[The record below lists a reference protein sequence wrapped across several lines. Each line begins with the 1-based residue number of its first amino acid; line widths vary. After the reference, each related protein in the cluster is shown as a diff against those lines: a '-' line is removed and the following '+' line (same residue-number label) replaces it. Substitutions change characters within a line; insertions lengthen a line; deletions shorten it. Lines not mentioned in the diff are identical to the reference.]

1 MTNYKLLIL
10 LSFFLFSKQLIAD
23 ENLDKGKVIAEN
35 ICSVCHGVN
44 GQANTGGNSVLV
56 PHLTAQN
63 EFYLIEKLKD
73 YKSKK
78 LEHHQMSL
86 IADMLSVDDIKN
98 VSKWYSSIKIEIEDI
113 VDVLFVTE
121 MYTYNLKDIKNL
133 DSQERVKHAKSEIL
147 FFCALDNQLLIE
159 SRSYD
164 TEKVDDFKYIASKM
178 QENQIEKEVPSFMN
192 HIKLE
197 FERLLNNKG
206 NKTNAT

>member
-1 MTNYKLLIL
+1 MINYILLII
-10 LSFFLFSKQLIAD
+10 LSFFLFFKQLIAD
-23 ENLDKGKVIAEN
+23 ENLNKGKVIAEN

-98 VSKWYSSIKIEIEDI
+98 VSRWYSSIKIEIEDI
-113 VDVLFVTE
+113 
-121 MYTYNLKDIKNL
+121 
-133 DSQERVKHAKSEIL
+133 
-147 FFCALDNQLLIE
+147 
-159 SRSYD
+159 
-164 TEKVDDFKYIASKM
+164 EK
-178 QENQIEKEVPSFMN
+178 
-192 HIKLE
+192 
-197 FERLLNNKG
+197 
-206 NKTNAT
+206 

>member
-1 MTNYKLLIL
+1 MIKYKLSIIL
-10 LSFFLFSKQLIAD
+10 VLSLFFKQLIAD
-23 ENLDKGKVIAEN
+23 GNPDKGKVIAEN

-86 IADMLSVDDIKN
+86 IADMLSFDDIKN

-113 VDVLFVTE
+113 
-121 MYTYNLKDIKNL
+121 
-133 DSQERVKHAKSEIL
+133 
-147 FFCALDNQLLIE
+147 
-159 SRSYD
+159 
-164 TEKVDDFKYIASKM
+164 EK
-178 QENQIEKEVPSFMN
+178 Q
-192 HIKLE
+192 
-197 FERLLNNKG
+197 
-206 NKTNAT
+206 

>member
-1 MTNYKLLIL
+1 MNYILLIII
-10 LSFFLFSKQLIAD
+10 SFFLFFKQLVAD
-23 ENLDKGKVIAEN
+23 ENLDKGKAIAEN

-98 VSKWYSSIKIEIEDI
+98 VSKWYSSIKIEIID
-113 VDVLFVTE
+113 
-121 MYTYNLKDIKNL
+121 
-133 DSQERVKHAKSEIL
+133 
-147 FFCALDNQLLIE
+147 
-159 SRSYD
+159 
-164 TEKVDDFKYIASKM
+164 
-178 QENQIEKEVPSFMN
+178 IEK
-192 HIKLE
+192 
-197 FERLLNNKG
+197 
-206 NKTNAT
+206 

>member
-1 MTNYKLLIL
+1 MINHIIFII
-10 LSFFLFSKQLIAD
+10 LSFYLFFNKLIAD

-113 VDVLFVTE
+113 
-121 MYTYNLKDIKNL
+121 
-133 DSQERVKHAKSEIL
+133 
-147 FFCALDNQLLIE
+147 
-159 SRSYD
+159 
-164 TEKVDDFKYIASKM
+164 EK
-178 QENQIEKEVPSFMN
+178 
-192 HIKLE
+192 
-197 FERLLNNKG
+197 
-206 NKTNAT
+206 

>member
-1 MTNYKLLIL
+1 MKKNNFIL
-10 LSFFLFSKQLIAD
+10 LLFCILFLNHAYAD
-23 ENLDKGKVIAEN
+23 DALNKGKVIAEN

-113 VDVLFVTE
+113 Q
-121 MYTYNLKDIKNL
+121 K
-133 DSQERVKHAKSEIL
+133 
-147 FFCALDNQLLIE
+147 
-159 SRSYD
+159 
-164 TEKVDDFKYIASKM
+164 
-178 QENQIEKEVPSFMN
+178 
-192 HIKLE
+192 
-197 FERLLNNKG
+197 
-206 NKTNAT
+206 

>member
-1 MTNYKLLIL
+1 MYYILLIII
-10 LSFFLFSKQLIAD
+10 SFFLFFKQLVAD
-23 ENLDKGKVIAEN
+23 QNLDKGKAIAEN

-63 EFYLIEKLKD
+63 ELYLIEKLKD

-113 VDVLFVTE
+113 GE
-121 MYTYNLKDIKNL
+121 
-133 DSQERVKHAKSEIL
+133 
-147 FFCALDNQLLIE
+147 
-159 SRSYD
+159 
-164 TEKVDDFKYIASKM
+164 
-178 QENQIEKEVPSFMN
+178 
-192 HIKLE
+192 
-197 FERLLNNKG
+197 
-206 NKTNAT
+206 